1 MNDLEKYFN
10 VSLSFLVLNEYD
22 LDQVILDFG
31 CSHDKRVN
39 KDHKKLCR
47 KYYEI
52 VFTPEGTQEQEIN
65 EEQVKGKTI
74 RDNLFSYD
82 LANPEDD
89 YYFSTLN
96 YDEVDERDVLNELYQ
111 FFSYHSIQITE
122 NNYDEINKFILNAK
136 TDTQAK
142 VFLDTV
148 IRAIHYSDFYLN
160 DILKS
165 KNINKIQTYVS
176 KELIEFNKDLLA
188 KIKIRLKNV
197 FPNILENANIKE
209 DIKEEE
215 ENKLRG
221 KNSINSVP
229 Y

>member
-31 CSHDKRVN
+31 CSYHEVYNN
-39 KDHKKLCR
+39 KCKKLCR

-52 VFTPEGTQEQEIN
+52 VLTPEGTQEQEIN
-65 EEQVKGKTI
+65 EEQVKGETI

-82 LANPEDD
+82 LASPEDD

-111 FFSYHSIQITE
+111 FFSYHSIKITE

-142 VFLDTV
+142 VF
-148 IRAIHYSDFYLN
+148 
-160 DILKS
+160 
-165 KNINKIQTYVS
+165 
-176 KELIEFNKDLLA
+176 
-188 KIKIRLKNV
+188 
-197 FPNILENANIKE
+197 
-209 DIKEEE
+209 
-215 ENKLRG
+215 
-221 KNSINSVP
+221 
-229 Y
+229 